1 MKPILKTLILLSV
14 SMLTV
19 FTTSCKKE
27 TLEVTAI
34 EFTNVSKGK
43 LTLPPDDNFR
53 IRYQITPVELEA
65 TTELEWTSSNEDV
78 ATVRSGRIST
88 HEEGKTVISASCGN
102 VSASVMVT
110 VESIEPDGFN
120 MPTSVF
126 AYKDRQVRVDVTDI
140 TPDGATVSGIEWSID
155 DESVASWKIED
166 GDLYVTGLSDGS
178 TTLKGKAG
186 DVVKTCTITIKEYI
200 PVKSV
205 TVKLAKSEISIGSS
219 TTVSVSISP
228 SNASIKD
235 VKWEVSPSSL
245 VTFDEAKK
253 TLTAGDQTGS
263 VTITATVDG
272 VSGSAKLSI
281 VPPLVESIS
290 LSYPKDFPYG
300 HMSPD
305 GSVGNYPKTLQLT
318 ATVTPAN
325 ASGKTITW
333 KSYDESRATVDQNG
347 LVTAVGHGAALI
359 EAECDGVKATK
370 IVRPFKRES
379 INWTAY
385 DILDEPITEMQVLP
399 YGYFSPRIRDS
410 GAWYIN
416 EEGKRKYAWYFYYYE
431 NGDFYTPKVNLP
443 SGVLLDHDVMY
454 YDYTSFCIVFYA
466 TSPISSGQVTVNMG
480 VGSGAAIN
488 FSSGIKSIS
497 LIQGYSSTPV
507 STIASGGTITVTRPT
522 YSDDRYT
529 IYVNYNS
536 TYSNDNDYSRT
547 ARFSATGPTS
557 GSGWSRASSFT
568 ITPSTVKGSYTM
580 TMKEKS
586 YTEPVT
592 FTLVVK

>member
-1 MKPILKTLILLSV
+1 MKPILKTLILMSV
-14 SMLTV
+14 SLLA

-27 TLEVTAI
+27 TLEVTSI
-34 EFTNVSKGK
+34 EFTNVSRGK
-43 LTLPPDDNFR
+43 LTLPPDDDFR
-53 IRYQITPVELEA
+53 IKYEITPVELEA
-65 TTELEWTSSNEDV
+65 TAELVWTSSNEDV
-78 ATVRSGRIST
+78 ATVRNGRISS
-88 HEEGKTVISASCGN
+88 HEEGKAVITATCGN
-102 VSASVMVT
+102 VSESVVVT
-110 VESIEPDGFN
+110 VESIEADGFDL
-120 MPTSVF
+120 PSSIF
-126 AYKDRQVRVDVTDI
+126 AYKGRQVRVDVTNI
-140 TPDGATVSGIEWSID
+140 TPDGANLSGIEWSIS
-155 DESVASWKIED
+155 DESIASWEIEE
-166 GDLYVTGLSDGS
+166 GDLYVTALKDGS
-178 TTLKGKAG
+178 TTLTGKAG
-186 DVVKTCTITIKEYI
+186 DVIKNCTITVKEYV
-200 PVKSV
+200 PVTNV
-205 TVKLAKSEISIGSS
+205 TVKLAKTEIGLGTS
-219 TTVSVSISP
+219 TTVSVTISP

-245 VTFDEAKK
+245 VTFNEATK

-272 VSGSAKLSI
+272 VSGSAQLSI

-347 LVTAVGHGAALI
+347 LVTAVGHGAVLI

-385 DILDEPITEMQVLP
+385 DGVYEPITEMQVLP
-399 YGYFSPRIRDS
+399 YGYFSASIRDS
-410 GAWYIN
+410 GAWYTN
-416 EEGKRKYAWYFYYYE
+416 EEGKRTYASYFYYYE

-443 SGVLLDHDVMY
+443 SGVMLVPEEVDYSTY
-454 YDYTSFCIVFYA
+454 YIIFYA
-466 TSPISSGQVTVNMG
+466 TSPISSQVTVNMG

-529 IYVNYNS
+529 VYVNYNS
-536 TYSNDNDYSRT
+536 TYSNDYDYSRS
-547 ARFSATGPTS
+547 ASFSATGPTS
-557 GSGWSRASSFT
+557 GSGWSSASSFT

-580 TMKEKS
+580 TMKES
-586 YTEPVT
+586 TYTEPVT
-592 FTLVVK
+592 FTLIIK